1 MAIFKYSAGDSSLLC
16 RSKEPN
22 HPKMMCN
29 NTNKTSLKKELLEI
43 CQSNH
48 TKNK

>member
-29 NTNKTSLKKELLEI
+29 NTNKASLKKRITGNLSVQLY
-43 CQSNH
+43 
-48 TKNK
+48 KK